1 MESREIGEI
10 IEGFRRYLETE
21 EGKSHLAWLKERE
34 PKEVKEVLE
43 KLRALPKDSI
53 EFVDLVLYG
62 LLPYGDTKYAKRVS
76 IAPAFLNIGKFFARF
91 NYTKKDWKELAHLIH
106 ELIVKFQE
114 NPDNLEQAITDF
126 ISSRLSK
133 GLQCGSLSPIF
144 CALNS
149 DFPMVNNRVI
159 RTYGRLSFLAF
170 RETDKLSQKLGNYLS
185 NVDKIR
191 KFAKALNV
199 KYGFKEI
206 TDMGFFD
213 LFCYWYDSKVLKKE
227 RGDKKRSQEEF
238 REAKSKEINLPSFIE
253 TIDLKNPSK
262 FSPHLLRNPERIKI
276 TQIISNCSSTN
287 WVLPH
292 FQRYFDWKTQD
303 VNDFLKSIFNDYYV
317 GAFLLWDAGR
327 EPEVKV
333 QAIKGVGR
341 SKDLKS
347 DSVILDGQQRITSL
361 FYAINAPNLEGFA
374 DKSNW
379 RDTRIYRE
387 HPLYFYINFGTFLKD
402 PKSPDVIEVH
412 KMKIGREDCFKFIL
426 FPLYELEKYDEW
438 ISKFEKFLRDYSD
451 NHDKIY
457 EIKEIIRKKLSH
469 MWAGY
474 EIPYILLPKEMKI
487 DQVTEIFEQ
496 LNTKGKP
503 LSVFDLLIAR
513 LYKYDIKLK
522 DLWDSTTRK
531 YPNIFRF
538 SKYIEKTPIYILQAI
553 SLFYDKNS
561 SAKRS
566 DILDIHKNVYEKTE
580 YRFEDHWVEFS
591 EYLDLALKKL
601 ENLRDGFG
609 VKDEKS
615 VPFAP
620 MIPVLAALL
629 KLVETQRNQ
638 ADCYKKIV
646 KWYWS
651 SVFTNSYSKAA
662 GTQMTTDFKE
672 MRDWFKDDSK
682 TPKTISRMIDDF
694 PKLSFL
700 EIQSKSHSQYR
711 GVMSLIAL
719 EGAKDFDTNLTLEN
733 ARKNDK
739 DHLFPRSGAN
749 KLGFGT
755 SKNINSVLN
764 MTWMSDNTNRR
775 IKKAKNPS
783 IYLKDLVSKRYG
795 GKKDDLLKILRTH
808 LISREAFDYLFDD
821 KFTQFLLER
830 ERTILSKIKEHL
842 EIEDVKLEW
851 TLITPETPYT
861 NRRIF
866 WNAIRLCNDHIHWVD
881 KYFSKAGLELLSE
894 SLNSEKIREIKVL
907 MSLEKANESFRRLF
921 KDFRDE
927 LENKGINCELRVI
940 IDSKTKSKIHDR
952 WIISKNRCFNVTSPD
967 VMARGQYSE
976 IKETTNRPPFNQ
988 WWKNSKDIV
997 KDWNEIKN
1005 ILANSVPSKKM
1016 A

>member
-1 MESREIGEI
+1 MESEEI
-10 IEGFRRYLETE
+10 IDLIGKFRGYLQTE
-21 EGKSHLAWLKERE
+21 KAKAHLSWLRDKER
-34 PKEVKEVLE
+34 KDVIDVLE
-43 KLRALPKDSI
+43 KLKTLPRDSV
-53 EFVDLVLYG
+53 EFTDLVLYG
-62 LLPYGDTKYAKRVS
+62 LLPYGKSKYAKRRS
-76 IAPAFLNIGKFFARF
+76 IAPAFLNIKKFFARF
-91 NYTKKDWKELAHLIH
+91 DYTEDDWKKLASLVYD
-106 ELIVKFQE
+106 LIVKFQE

-126 ISSRLSK
+126 ASNRLSK

-144 CALNS
+144 FALNL
-149 DFPMVNNRVI
+149 DFPMINNRVI
-159 RTYGRLSFLAF
+159 RTYRRLYFLVFGETDRLSQRL
-170 RETDKLSQKLGNYLS
+170 EKYLS
-185 NVDKIR
+185 NVGK
-191 KFAKALNV
+191 V
-199 KYGFKEI
+199 KKLTQVLSEKYDFKEI
-206 TDMGFFD
+206 TDMGFFS
-213 LFCYWYDSKVLKKE
+213 LFCYWYDSKILKKE
-227 RGDKKRSQEEF
+227 RGHRKRSQEEF
-238 REAKSKEINLPSFIE
+238 REAKLKEVNLSSFIDTVDLE
-253 TIDLKNPSK
+253 TPSK

-276 TQIISNCSSTN
+276 TQIISNCSSTS

-303 VNDFLKSIFNDYYV
+303 ISDFLKSIFNDYYV
-317 GAFLLWDAGR
+317 GAFLLWEAGR

-333 QAIKGVGR
+333 QAVKGVGK
-341 SKDLKS
+341 SKDFKS

-361 FYAINAPNLEGFA
+361 FYAISAPNLEGFT
-374 DKSNW
+374 DKSKW

-387 HPLYFYINFGTFLKD
+387 HPLYFYINFETFLKD

-412 KMKIGREDCFKFIL
+412 KMRISREDCFKSIL
-426 FPLYELEKYDEW
+426 FPLYKLEKYGEW
-438 ISKFEKFLRDYSD
+438 VSKFEKILRDYSA

-457 EIKEIIRKKLSH
+457 DIKEIIRKKLSH

-531 YPNIFRF
+531 YPDIFRY

-566 DILDIHKNVYEKTE
+566 AILDIHKNIYEQTE
-580 YRFEDHWVEFS
+580 YRFEDHWSEFS
-591 EYLDLALKKL
+591 EYLNLALKKM

-609 VKDEKS
+609 IKDEKS

-629 KLVETQRNQ
+629 KLVETQGNR
-638 ADCYKKIV
+638 ADCYKKIE

-662 GTQMTTDFKE
+662 DTQMTTDFKE
-672 MRDWFKDDSK
+672 MKDWFKDDSK
-682 TPKTISRMIDDF
+682 TPKTVSTMINDF

-700 EIQSKSHSQYR
+700 EIQSKSNSKYR

-755 SKNINSVLN
+755 SSHINSILN
-764 MTWMSDNTNRR
+764 MTWMSDNTNRI
-775 IKKAKNPS
+775 IKKAKKPS
-783 IYLKDLVSKRYG
+783 IYLKDLISKKYG

-808 LISREAFDYLFDD
+808 LISSEAFNYLFDD

-842 EIEDVKLEW
+842 EIEDLKLKW
-851 TLITPETPYT
+851 TLITPESPYT

-866 WNAIRLCNDHIHWVD
+866 WNAIRLCKDYIHWID

-894 SLNSEKIREIKVL
+894 SLDSRKIGEIKIL

-927 LENKGINCELRVI
+927 LKNKAIRCELRVI
-940 IDSKTKSKIHDR
+940 VDSKTKSKIHDR

-967 VMARGQYSE
+967 VIARGQYSE

-997 KDWNEIKN
+997 KDWNEIKKYF
-1005 ILANSVPSKKM
+1005 SK
-1016 A
+1016 